1 MTKVY
6 ILTAGVYSDYHIVA
20 TFSTRELAEEAKKFC
35 GDDDPEIQEYEL
47 DSLQIPDHPPGHTA
61 WFVNIDISGA
71 RPLWIR
77 RANILECNFTPS
89 ETLRPQFGNYSNYSV
104 GCWARDEE
112 HAKKIALD
120 KYYQWKYEVSQLDT

>member
-6 ILTAGVYSDYHIVA
+6 ILTAGVHSDYRIVA

-35 GDDDPEIQEYEL
+35 GDDDPEIEEYEL

-61 WFVNIDISGA
+61 WTVSIGIKESGL
-71 RPLWIR
+71 LWIR
-77 RANILECNFTPS
+77 QANILERDFTFTPS
-89 ETLRPQFGNYSNYSV
+89 SEFQPLSGYYV
-104 GCWARDEE
+104 VECWARDEE

-120 KYYQWKYEVSQLDT
+120 KYYQWKNEVSLLDT